1 MEMQKTPSGLLF
13 VSLST
18 FGLTAVAK
26 TPDGQTPAEET
37 VCDVLQ
43 SDTPGLYGVCV
54 AYCEAQDLNDINFD
68 DLENSKKSAPRRRI
82 LENYQKKMQ
91 PGDMDMLAW
100 RHHVHVGMRKS

>member
-43 SDTPGLYGVCV
+43 SGTPGLYGLCI

-68 DLENSKKSAPRRRI
+68 DLENSKKSAPHRRI